1 MRRFDYSVRMM
12 PLTSPS
18 STASRPR
25 IVVPALFA
33 VLAVFGMAAAWV
45 ILALIFDRQCAWMA
59 ALAAADIAFFLRLGR
74 AAPGPQR
81 ALVTMLATVA
91 TIAIANWCIASTHI
105 GMAMGFGLVD
115 SAYRLGTDLAW
126 TLSSLAN
133 QGAELIWYAVAM
145 LIAYW
150 FGK

>member
-1 MRRFDYSVRMM
+1 MTS
-12 PLTSPS
+12 LTSPS
-18 STASRPR
+18 STTSRPR

-45 ILALIFDRQCAWMA
+45 ILALMSNRQCAWMA
-59 ALAAADIAFFLRLGR
+59 VLAAADIAFFLRLGR
-74 AAPGPQR
+74 AAPGAQR
-81 ALVTMLATVA
+81 ALVTMLATLA
-91 TIAIANWCIASTHI
+91 TIVIANWCIASTHI
-105 GMAMGFGLVD
+105 GVSMGFGMVD

-126 TLSSLAN
+126 TLTGLAN
-133 QGAELIWYAVAM
+133 QGAELAWYAVAM